1 MKGIWRVVRAITR
14 INEGTGEQDS
24 SPSVCKSVHLTRS
37 NRVGGENPGEKPE
50 QSGVARPGQR
60 LSFEQA
66 ETQAREV
73 LRSRG
78 FSDAQIEIE
87 LRRVKREQLD

>member
-1 MKGIWRVVRAITR
+1 
-14 INEGTGEQDS
+14 
-24 SPSVCKSVHLTRS
+24 
-37 NRVGGENPGEKPE
+37 VGGDNPDEKPE

-60 LSFEQA
+60 MSFDQA
-66 ETQAREV
+66 EAQAREV

-78 FSDAQIEIE
+78 FSEAQIDIE